1 MRLLPEDPEAHF
13 HLGMAL
19 FELGNHAA
27 ACDLFNCVVSLQ
39 PENARAHFNL
49 ALTYLA
55 WGNKDK
61 PAEICATLQR
71 LDPSLAA
78 ELRQEIERS
87 R

>member
-27 ACDLFNCVVSLQ
+27 
-39 PENARAHFNL
+39 
-49 ALTYLA
+49 
-55 WGNKDK
+55 
-61 PAEICATLQR
+61 
-71 LDPSLAA
+71 
-78 ELRQEIERS
+78 ELRQEIDRS